1 MKMICD
7 CFEKIVGLRTLCLYN
22 KNFRFYLHVPQG
34 NGNMMAGSKNCARN
48 KIKFRLSYAQ
58 NVKKVVFRMAA
69 ARLLN
74 FFFFVENICFVRPIL
89 VLIRPV
95 VLETYINNFMQVVP
109 KFRSAALPFFFPRF
123 AP

>member
-7 CFEKIVGLRTLCLYN
+7 CFEKIVGLRILCLYN

-74 FFFFVENICFVRPIL
+74 FFFCRKYL
-89 VLIRPV
+89 
-95 VLETYINNFMQVVP
+95 
-109 KFRSAALPFFFPRF
+109 FR
-123 AP
+123 